1 MKSINVAML
10 LAAGHSSRFNGS
22 TSKLLYKI
30 KNKPLVAHSVD
41 NLLKV
46 VDKIIIVVNSNNRQ
60 SIKNIFNKNKRVS
73 FVVNDIDERLESI
86 NKGRLSF
93 TDQNISNIII
103 QDAARPYVTVKMLD
117 ELLVSSQY
125 YLYSQYYLNMINGLA
140 IRDNNSYH
148 IVDRSHYIET
158 CNPLIIDYLL
168 FNFLFARYIYPKDRI
183 SCEILPVINKFN
195 IPYNLI
201 EGDRRLLRKVTTVN
215 DIY

>member
-22 TSKLLYKI
+22 ISKLLYKI
-30 KNKPLVAHSVD
+30 KNKPLIAHSVD

-46 VDKIIIVVNSNNRQ
+46 VDKMVIVVNSKNHQ
-60 SIKNIFNKNKRVS
+60 HIKKIFNKNKRIS
-73 FVVNDIDERLESI
+73 FIVNDIDERLESI

-148 IVDRSHYIET
+148 IVDRSNYIET

-168 FNFLFARYIYPKDRI
+168 FNFLFARYIYPKNRI

-201 EGDRRLLRKVTTVN
+201 EGDRRLLRKVTTIN

>member
-1 MKSINVAML
+1 
-10 LAAGHSSRFNGS
+10 
-22 TSKLLYKI
+22 
-30 KNKPLVAHSVD
+30 
-41 NLLKV
+41 
-46 VDKIIIVVNSNNRQ
+46 
-60 SIKNIFNKNKRVS
+60 
-73 FVVNDIDERLESI
+73 
-86 NKGRLSF
+86 
-93 TDQNISNIII
+93 
-103 QDAARPYVTVKMLD
+103 
-117 ELLVSSQY
+117 VSSQS

-148 IVDRSHYIET
+148 IVDRSNYIET